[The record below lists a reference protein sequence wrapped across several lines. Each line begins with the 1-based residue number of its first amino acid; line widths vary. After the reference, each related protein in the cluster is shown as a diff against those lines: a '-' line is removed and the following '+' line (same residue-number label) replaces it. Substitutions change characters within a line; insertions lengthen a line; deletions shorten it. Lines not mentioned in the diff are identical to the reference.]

1 LALQIPLNPSYA
13 MTVIDRIDDEDRDTV
28 EQQFVECLKF
38 LAITASTSGRRIAVI
53 PEVDRV
59 WHELILQ
66 TVAYGRLCASFP
78 GKRFLHHESITP
90 TGYYERVGD
99 REFVREFV
107 QWVPDYVQNFGPFT
121 ERSAAL
127 WTVTGFL
134 ESEMGMSLDEINA
147 FGREESAE
155 VLLPGDSPWLLLGAH
170 THISELLESD
180 PSE

>member
-1 LALQIPLNPSYA
+1 MTQQIPLDPSYA
-13 MTVIDRIDDEDRDTV
+13 MTVMDRIDDQPRDTV

-38 LAITASTSGRRIAVI
+38 LALTSATSGRRIAVI

-66 TVAYGRLCASFP
+66 TMSYGRLCSALP
-78 GKRFLHHESITP
+78 GKRFLHHESISP
-90 TGYYERVGD
+90 SGYYDRVGE

-134 ESEMGMSLDEINA
+134 EHEMTMSLAEINR
-147 FGREESAE
+147 FGHEEAAE
-155 VLLPGDSPWLLLGAH
+155 VVLPDDSPWLLLGTH
-170 THISELLESD
+170 THISELLHVD
-180 PSE
+180 PAE

>member
-1 LALQIPLNPSYA
+1 MTRRIPLDRSYA
-13 MTVIDRIDDEDRDTV
+13 TTVMDRIDDQSRDTV
-28 EQQFVECLKF
+28 EQEFVECLKF
-38 LAITASTSGRRIAVI
+38 LAITSATSGRRIAVI

-78 GKRFLHHESITP
+78 GERFLHHESITP

-107 QWVPDYVQNFGPFT
+107 QWIPDYVQNFGPFT

-127 WTVTGFL
+127 WTVAQFL
-134 ESEMGMSLDEINA
+134 EREMGMSLEQINA

-155 VLLPGDSPWLLLGAH
+155 VLLPHDSPWLLLGDH
-170 THISELLESD
+170 THISALLDTHAPE
-180 PSE
+180 